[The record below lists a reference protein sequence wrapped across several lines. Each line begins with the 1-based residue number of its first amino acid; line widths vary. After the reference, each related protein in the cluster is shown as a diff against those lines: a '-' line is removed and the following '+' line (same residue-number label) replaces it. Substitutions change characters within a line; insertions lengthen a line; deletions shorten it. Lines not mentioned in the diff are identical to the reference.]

1 MAPDSLVRMG
11 HLPNRVE
18 IMTTVSGVSFDDC
31 WRDRIDDVWD
41 GMSVHILSLADLK
54 DNTRT
59 SGRAKDLA
67 DLDEL
72 P

>member
-1 MAPDSLVRMG
+1 
-11 HLPNRVE
+11 
-18 IMTTVSGVSFDDC
+18 MTTISGVSFDAC
-31 WRDRIDDVWD
+31 WQNRIDDVWD
-41 GMSVHILSLADLK
+41 GVPVHILSLADLRANK
-54 DNTRT
+54 RA